1 MRALI
6 FVGIAVVIGIAG
18 YLLYRQSA
26 ATAPSTGMFAE
37 APPPV
42 LPVAEDCT
50 AANAVYEYNEDPRLR
65 LRFEPINQGDG
76 LEVYDGR
83 FRTPGNVNIVVQ
95 VTSTQT
101 NHTFAPDNTFLP
113 QGPRYQTLASYFRP
127 AAGGARVRVS
137 LFDSTMH
144 AINEMPR
151 YDSVAP
157 AYVYMPDAFISLYA
171 ARIDL
176 PPGAFRFQSCE
187 QPAAAPAPA
196 P

>member
-6 FVGIAVVIGIAG
+6 FVGLAIVVGVAG
-18 YLLYRQSA
+18 YVLYRQSA
-26 ATAPSTGMFAE
+26 STAPSAGMFAE
-37 APPPV
+37 APPPT

-50 AANAVYEYNEDPRLR
+50 VANAVYEYNEDARLR
-65 LRFEPINQGDG
+65 LRFEAIAGGNG
-76 LEVYDGR
+76 LDVYDER
-83 FRTPGNVNIVVQ
+83 LRTPGNVNIVIQ
-95 VTSTQT
+95 ATSTQT
-101 NHTFAPDNTFLP
+101 DYRFAPDNAFMA
-113 QGPRYQTLASYFRP
+113 QGPKYQTLAGYFRP

-151 YDSVAP
+151 WDSVAP
-157 AYVYMPDAFISLYA
+157 SYIYMPDAFASLYA

-176 PPGAFRFQSCE
+176 PPGAFRFQSCV
-187 QPAAAPAPA
+187 QPAPAPA

>member
-6 FVGIAVVIGIAG
+6 FVAIAVVVGIAG
-18 YLLYRQSA
+18 YLMYRQSA
-26 ATAPSTGMFAE
+26 ATGPSPGMFAE

-50 AANAVYEYNEDPRLR
+50 VANAVYEYGEDARLR
-65 LRFEPINQGDG
+65 LRFETINAGDG
-76 LEVYDGR
+76 LDVYDER
-83 FRTPGNVNIVVQ
+83 FRTPGNVNAVIQ

-101 NHTFAPDNTFLP
+101 NYTFAPDNAFMP
-113 QGPRYQTLASYFRP
+113 SGPKYQTLASYFRP
-127 AAGGARVRVS
+127 AGGGARVRVS

-157 AYVYMPDAFISLYA
+157 AYIYMPDAFASLYA

-176 PPGAFRFQSCE
+176 PPGAFRFQSCD
-187 QPAAAPAPA
+187 QPAPA